1 MATAYTAI
9 AADATSGTVRSRPI
23 DARKVIA
30 PAGRRARSDAMAP
43 MRDAVVPARR
53 VRHDRARP
61 VMIVRARS
69 VTIQAGASTATP
81 SPTGG
86 PNVREGETRQLATS
100 PGGALIAD
108 TGDGPAASVASAG
121 TAMSEAV
128 VRREAPVPAGPGVRH
143 APNVNRAPSNR
154 SCPPVS
160 PARSWTATS
169 STSSAG

>member
-1 MATAYTAI
+1 RTRTIHREDGRATWLTKARRMATAYTEI
-9 AADATSGTVRSRPI
+9 AAEATSGTVRARPN
-23 DARKVIA
+23 DARNEIA
-30 PAGRRARSDAMAP
+30 PAGPRDRSDPKAP
-43 MRDAVVPARR
+43 KLHAVVRARR
-53 VRHDRARP
+53 VRIDRARS
-61 VMIVRARS
+61 M
-69 VTIQAGASTATP
+69 TIPAGASTATP

-143 APNVNRAPSNR
+143 AP
-154 SCPPVS
+154 
-160 PARSWTATS
+160 
-169 STSSAG
+169 

>member
-9 AADATSGTVRSRPI
+9 AAEATSGTVRARPN

-30 PAGRRARSDAMAP
+30 PAGRRARSDPKAP

-53 VRHDRARP
+53 VG
-61 VMIVRARS
+61 IVRARS
-69 VTIQAGASTATP
+69 VTIPAGASTATP

-86 PNVREGETRQLATS
+86 PNGRGREARQVARR
-100 PGGALIAD
+100 PGGGLTAG
-108 TGDGPAASVASAG
+108 TGDGPAASVASGG
-121 TAMSEAV
+121 TARTEAV
-128 VRREAPVPAGPGVRH
+128 GRREAPGPAGPGVRH

-169 STSSAG
+169 ST

>member
-9 AADATSGTVRSRPI
+9 AAEATSGTVRARPN

-30 PAGRRARSDAMAP
+30 PAGRRARSDPKAP

-53 VRHDRARP
+53 VR
-61 VMIVRARS
+61 IVRARS
-69 VTIQAGASTATP
+69 VSIPAGASTATP

-86 PNVREGETRQLATS
+86 PNAREGETRQLATS

-121 TAMSEAV
+121 AAMTEAV

-143 APNVNRAPSNR
+143 APNEIGRASCRERGR
-154 SCPPVS
+154 SS
-160 PARSWTATS
+160 GHDGREAKKEEA
-169 STSSAG
+169 